1 MVALPLSQPWPR
13 GCVVEQFRTILAAYD
28 GSRRGRVALRRAL
41 PLLRESDTHVHLLAV
56 VPLASAVAA
65 AEGFYTEAMYDAER
79 ERVEAVLQEGVQL
92 LEELGIDAEG
102 HLRAGLPAHEIS
114 ELAGSLDAD
123 LVVVGHQ
130 PRGALARWWQGSV
143 SASLL
148 DRLHCSMLVVQV
160 SDGELQAENE

>member
-1 MVALPLSQPWPR
+1 M
-13 GCVVEQFRTILAAYD
+13 EQFRTILAAFD
-28 GSRRGRVALRRAL
+28 GSKRGRVALRRAL
-41 PLLRESDTHVHLLAV
+41 PLLREGDTQVHLLAV

-79 ERVEAVLQEGVQL
+79 ERVEAVLEEGVSL
-92 LEELGIDAEG
+92 LKERGIEVEG

-114 ELAGSLDAD
+114 ELATSLGAD

-130 PRGALARWWQGSV
+130 QRGALARWWQGSV

-148 DRLHCSMLVVQV
+148 DRLQCSMLVVQV
-160 SDGELQAENE
+160 SEADLEEAD